1 MAEIYDAGASLK
13 VVSGTDV
20 RYIMKQNIREVSV
33 IKGSILK
40 IDIGGGALNNIFIA
54 YADITFPIMANAAQI
69 RDYINNTYLGQL
81 DGSNSLSNLTAITD
95 KIRTELELLSVPLVR
110 DDSNPNMIYEGYA
123 VPATATN
130 AAAWAIKRIT
140 QSGSQTSSQWAGGNR
155 NFINVW
161 NDRATLTY
169 L

>member
-13 VVSGTDV
+13 VVNGSDV

-33 IKGSILK
+33 IKGTILK

-54 YADITFPIMANAAQI
+54 FADITFPILANAAQV
-69 RDYINNTYLGQL
+69 RDLINNTYLGQL
-81 DGSNSLSNLTAITD
+81 DGGASMSSLTAITD
-95 KIRTELELLSVPLVR
+95 KIRVEVELLSSPLVR
-110 DDSNPNMIYEGYA
+110 DDSNPNTIYEGYA
-123 VPATATN
+123 APATAIN

-140 QSGSQTSSQWAGGNR
+140 QSGSQTVSQWANGNK
-155 NFINVW
+155 NFVNVW